1 MCLDSPLWLKHL
13 KNNGDVSCH
22 DEKESCEIQSD
33 KYGNWI
39 LPAGQPFCGQLERK
53 TNWRTPLKKKKYE
66 LRILVGPRLI
76 MIRREVEQE
85 VNNDD
90 DDDDD
95 DEDDDDHF
103 IPQVTERSI
112 LLPWQ
117 FPVKQFTKTC

>member
-1 MCLDSPLWLKHL
+1 
-13 KNNGDVSCH
+13 
-22 DEKESCEIQSD
+22 
-33 KYGNWI
+33 
-39 LPAGQPFCGQLERK
+39 
-53 TNWRTPLKKKKYE
+53 
-66 LRILVGPRLI
+66 

-117 FPVKQFTKTC
+117 FPVKQFTKMC

>member
-1 MCLDSPLWLKHL
+1 
-13 KNNGDVSCH
+13 
-22 DEKESCEIQSD
+22 
-33 KYGNWI
+33 
-39 LPAGQPFCGQLERK
+39 
-53 TNWRTPLKKKKYE
+53 
-66 LRILVGPRLI
+66 

-85 VNNDD
+85 VNNDDD

-117 FPVKQFTKTC
+117 FPVKQFTKMC

>member
-1 MCLDSPLWLKHL
+1 
-13 KNNGDVSCH
+13 
-22 DEKESCEIQSD
+22 
-33 KYGNWI
+33 
-39 LPAGQPFCGQLERK
+39 
-53 TNWRTPLKKKKYE
+53 
-66 LRILVGPRLI
+66 

-85 VNNDD
+85 VNND

-117 FPVKQFTKTC
+117 FPVKQFTKMC